1 MIMNVSADKSLSRL
15 AEQMSPSFDSEV
27 QGFGLLF
34 SPHPGSAGAEFELIG
49 SDNANLNTPNVVESR
64 DETFTFIRPENLPA
78 NTNGIQQLVSSS
90 HIVDPQKASN
100 AVQHNS
106 QPDFDNQIVPP
117 GLSEAN
123 TSEGVDS
130 LAFCLTQILETLAQ
144 GETLDPQNQQNL
156 SELGIDDEYLQSFIG
171 VLQTAIA
178 EEISVAPTNQV
189 PVSCM
194 TSQGGYCQLQA
205 PIYPCPVSRSEM
217 HLVQSY
223 GSAMVSDFAPIQSE
237 VVSSCSAQL
246 PGHSYYAPNNGVIE
260 QSLSEGYCIAPEV
273 DVKPSFPTSTDEVT
287 TLMMMNSLEYG
298 LKQPPS
304 YNQCVRK
311 CQQASEQPQRFGI
324 TSEAQIYEQIPSS
337 CSSSWGMATST
348 DCCKTTMFTM
358 DSRLPSLDS
367 SVIIKSEPMDY
378 VPSSIC
384 NGTYSQTKFHRN
396 GIASKFASSSRAM
409 LHLDPKVKLM
419 PMKPRKYPNRPSRVP
434 VKDRPFP
441 CPAESC
447 DRRFSRSD
455 ELARHVRIHTG
466 QRPFQCLVCQRA
478 FSRSDHLT
486 THLRTHTGEKPFA
499 CDICGRR
506 FSRSDEKTR
515 HMRVHNKQKSKAFDS
530 NSCNQVV
537 SEYSPLGHSSS
548 TSPDLSIR

>member
-1 MIMNVSADKSLSRL
+1 MIMNVNSDKSLSRL
-15 AEQMSPSFDSEV
+15 AEQLSPSFDSEA

-34 SPHPGSAGAEFELIG
+34 SPHPGSVGTEFELIA
-49 SDNANLNTPNVVESR
+49 SDNANLNTPNVVGSR
-64 DETFTFIRPENLPA
+64 DESFTFIRPENLPA
-78 NTNGIQQLVSSS
+78 NTNGAQQLVRISQFA
-90 HIVDPQKASN
+90 DPQKVSDTA
-100 AVQHNS
+100 QHNS
-106 QPDFDNQIVPP
+106 PPDFDNQIVPP
-117 GLSEAN
+117 GLSESNA
-123 TSEGVDS
+123 SEGVDS

-144 GETLDPQNQQNL
+144 GETLDAQNQQNL

-178 EEISVAPTNQV
+178 EEISVVPDNQV
-189 PVSCM
+189 PVGSNVCA
-194 TSQGGYCQLQA
+194 TSQGSYSQFATSIADRLQA
-205 PIYPCPVSRSEM
+205 PVYQCPVSRNEM
-217 HLVQSY
+217 HLAQSY
-223 GSAMVSDFAPIQSE
+223 GSSMVSNFAPIQSE
-237 VVSSCSAQL
+237 VVSSCSSQL
-246 PGHSYYAPNNGVIE
+246 PGQLYYDPNNGIMK
-260 QSLSEGYCIAPEV
+260 QSVSGEYCIAPEV
-273 DVKPSFPTSTDEVT
+273 DIKPSFPTSTDNMNS
-287 TLMMMNSLEYG
+287 MMILNSLEYS

-304 YNQCVRK
+304 YN
-311 CQQASEQPQRFGI
+311 
-324 TSEAQIYEQIPSS
+324 QIYEQIPSS
-337 CSSSWGMATST
+337 CASSWGVATST
-348 DCCKTTMFTM
+348 DCCKTTMYTM
-358 DSRLPSLDS
+358 DTRIPSLDS
-367 SVIIKSEPMDY
+367 SVVVKSEPLDY
-378 VPSSIC
+378 VPSSMC
-384 NGTYSQTKFHRN
+384 NGAYSHTKLHRN
-396 GIASKFASSSRAM
+396 GITSKFAASSRAM

-515 HMRVHNKQKSKAFDS
+515 HMRVHNKQKSKVFDS
-530 NSCNQVV
+530 SSCSQAA
-537 SEYSPLGHSSS
+537 SDYSPFGHSSS

>member
-1 MIMNVSADKSLSRL
+1 ML
-15 AEQMSPSFDSEV
+15 A
-27 QGFGLLF
+27 
-34 SPHPGSAGAEFELIG
+34 
-49 SDNANLNTPNVVESR
+49 
-64 DETFTFIRPENLPA
+64 
-78 NTNGIQQLVSSS
+78 GIQQLVSSS
-90 HIVDPQKASN
+90 LIVDPQKVSN
-100 AVQHNS
+100 AVQHNP

-144 GETLDPQNQQNL
+144 GETLDAQNQQNL

-178 EEISVAPTNQV
+178 EEISVTSENQV
-189 PVSCM
+189 PVSSNICM
-194 TSQGGYCQLQA
+194 TSQGSYYPYMPSMVQKLQV
-205 PIYPCPVSRSEM
+205 PVYPCPVSRSEM

-223 GSAMVSDFAPIQSE
+223 GGPMVSDFAPIQSE
-237 VVSSCSAQL
+237 VVSSCSTQL
-246 PGHSYYAPNNGVIE
+246 PGHSFYAPNN

-287 TLMMMNSLEYG
+287 SIMMMNSLEYG
-298 LKQPPS
+298 IKQPPS
-304 YNQCVRK
+304 YNQCVRN
-311 CQQASEQPQRFGI
+311 CPQTSEQPPRFAI
-324 TSEAQIYEQIPSS
+324 SSEAQIYEQIPSS
-337 CSSSWGMATST
+337 CSSSWGVATST
-348 DCCKTTMFTM
+348 GCCKTTMYTM
-358 DSRLPSLDS
+358 DSPLPSLDS
-367 SVIIKSEPMDY
+367 SVIIKSEPLDF

-384 NGTYSQTKFHRN
+384 NGAYSQTKLHRN
-396 GIASKFASSSRAM
+396 GIASKFATSSRAI

-530 NSCNQVV
+530 TSSNQVIND
-537 SEYSPLGHSSS
+537 YSPLGHSSS

>member
-1 MIMNVSADKSLSRL
+1 MV
-15 AEQMSPSFDSEV
+15 
-27 QGFGLLF
+27 
-34 SPHPGSAGAEFELIG
+34 
-49 SDNANLNTPNVVESR
+49 T
-64 DETFTFIRPENLPA
+64 
-78 NTNGIQQLVSSS
+78 SS
-90 HIVDPQKASN
+90 HVVDSQKASN
-100 AVQHNS
+100 AVQQHNS

-117 GLSEAN
+117 GLSEAS

-144 GETLDPQNQQNL
+144 GETLDPHNQQNL

-178 EEISVAPTNQV
+178 EEISVPASEVPASSNVTTMTSQAGYCSYAMAQKLQV
-189 PVSCM
+189 PV
-194 TSQGGYCQLQA
+194 Y
-205 PIYPCPVSRSEM
+205 PPCPVSRSEM
-217 HLVQSY
+217 QLVQSY
-223 GSAMVSDFAPIQSE
+223 NHALVSNFAPIQSE
-237 VVSSCSAQL
+237 VVSSCSS
-246 PGHSYYAPNNGVIE
+246 GRSFYAPNNNNNNNGVVK
-260 QSLSEGYCIAPEV
+260 LPEGYCIAQEV
-273 DVKPSFPTSTDEVT
+273 DVKPSFPTSTDESM
-287 TLMMMNSLEYG
+287 MMMNTMEYS

-304 YNQCVRK
+304 YNQCMR
-311 CQQASEQPQRFGI
+311 QSPQSDQRFGMS
-324 TSEAQIYEQIPSS
+324 SEDQIYEQIPSS
-337 CSSSWGMATST
+337 CSSSWGLATTST
-348 DCCKTTMFTM
+348 DCCRTAMYGI
-358 DSRLPSLDS
+358 DNSRLPTLDS
-367 SVIIKSEPMDY
+367 SVIVKSEPLDY
-378 VPSSIC
+378 IPSSMHN
-384 NGTYSQTKFHRN
+384 NGAYNNSQTKPHRN
-396 GIASKFASSSRAM
+396 GIASKFGASSSRAM

-515 HMRVHNKQKSKAFDS
+515 HMRVHNKQKSKAFDCV
-530 NSCNQVV
+530 NNQVV